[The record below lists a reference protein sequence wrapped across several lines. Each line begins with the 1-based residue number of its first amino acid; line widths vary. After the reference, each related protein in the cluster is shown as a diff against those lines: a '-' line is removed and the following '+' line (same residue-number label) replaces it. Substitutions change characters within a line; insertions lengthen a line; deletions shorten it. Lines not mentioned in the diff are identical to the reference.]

1 MSSRKHTPAAHGGGA
16 PADPAGAP
24 DTPRARRRQAAEAR
38 ILDAA
43 RSLLLDGTSVDSLS
57 LREVARRADFTPG
70 ALYRYFA
77 DRDDLLATL
86 FRGAGQRMAA
96 AYPPR
101 PEDPDTAWLLSV
113 GLAYLE
119 FARQHPEDLMLL
131 FQHQARVSTWDDYVA
146 KALPFGLVAGALADG
161 ARRGTIVLP
170 DGLDAAGTAFAFWGL
185 LHGMTELRRT
195 HLRDVQGPFADLQ
208 RASLAAF
215 IAKLEPTGSPVP
227 LSPEGAP

>member
-1 MSSRKHTPAAHGGGA
+1 MSSHEHTPAAYGDASPAEPTGA
-16 PADPAGAP
+16 PCS
-24 DTPRARRRQAAEAR
+24 PRARRRHAAETR

-96 AYPPR
+96 AYPPK

-131 FQHQARVSTWDDYVA
+131 FQHQARVATWDEYVA
-146 KALPFGLVAGALADG
+146 KALPFTLVTGALADG
-161 ARRGTIVLP
+161 ARRGTIALP

-195 HLRDVQGPFADLQ
+195 HLRDVQGPFDELQ

-215 IAKLEPTGSPVP
+215 IAKLEPTGSP
-227 LSPEGAP
+227 LSPSPKGAP